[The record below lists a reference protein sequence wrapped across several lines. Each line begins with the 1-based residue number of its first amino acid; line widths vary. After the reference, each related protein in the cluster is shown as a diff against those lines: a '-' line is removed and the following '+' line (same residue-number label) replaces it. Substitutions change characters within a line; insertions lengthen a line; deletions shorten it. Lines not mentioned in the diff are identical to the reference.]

1 MTLSAPP
8 HDLSEALHTAEHTD
22 GPLSGIVV
30 LDLSRVLAGPY
41 ATMLLADLGATVIK
55 IESADGDETRTWRP
69 PQRDGESTYFQSVN
83 RNKYS
88 LAAHLDDPAER
99 TIVDQILARADVLVE
114 NFKPGSLAKFGLDYP
129 TVSARF
135 PELVYASLTGFG
147 DTGPGASLPGY
158 DVLAQG
164 ASGLMH
170 VTGAAEADPTKTGV
184 AVCDV
189 IAGLHLH
196 SAILAAL
203 YERQYSGQGQWVR
216 GNLMSSILSGL
227 VNQTSAAANTGSSP
241 QRMGNEHPS
250 LFPYGPF
257 HTASG
262 HIMIACGNSSQFQR
276 LCSVLGCPEA
286 AGDPRWQD
294 MAGRNAER
302 DALRVVLESRLAD
315 YGTDHWM
322 AALRDAGVPCAPIND
337 VVTGLD
343 YARDLGLDPTVTL
356 RRRDGSASTSVTH
369 PVQWSR
375 SSVSYHRAPP
385 RLDQDR
391 ELILDWLRLNALD
404 AES

>member
-170 VTGAAEADPTKTGV
+170 VTGAAEADPTNTGV

-203 YERQYSGQGQWVR
+203 YERQYSGQGQ
-216 GNLMSSILSGL
+216 
-227 VNQTSAAANTGSSP
+227 
-241 QRMGNEHPS
+241 
-250 LFPYGPF
+250 
-257 HTASG
+257 
-262 HIMIACGNSSQFQR
+262 
-276 LCSVLGCPEA
+276 
-286 AGDPRWQD
+286 
-294 MAGRNAER
+294 
-302 DALRVVLESRLAD
+302 
-315 YGTDHWM
+315 
-322 AALRDAGVPCAPIND
+322 
-337 VVTGLD
+337 
-343 YARDLGLDPTVTL
+343 
-356 RRRDGSASTSVTH
+356 
-369 PVQWSR
+369 
-375 SSVSYHRAPP
+375 
-385 RLDQDR
+385 
-391 ELILDWLRLNALD
+391 
-404 AES
+404 